1 MLLEYSSD
9 EQAIHEAFAGLFA
22 SQCPAEVVRDAE
34 PLGFASPLWQSLAET
49 GAVGMPL
56 PLAAGGGGSRLAE
69 VGIVAHL
76 MGAHLAPVPLIEHI
90 VAARL
95 IASLQYSP
103 NGLSELAGN
112 SPAHSPPTMG
122 LLESLA
128 AGDTIATLAL
138 RPAASDPAIAQ
149 LLPAGAVAD
158 VFLTLVTGAE
168 LELLATHSPAPFVAL
183 PNTASLPLADRIIYP
198 EDPTGNVSLLA
209 AGERAANSFARA
221 LSEWK
226 ALTAMALCGLGQ
238 RAVEIGVDYAL
249 EREQFQRPI
258 GSFQAVQHGLA
269 DSTVELEAAHYLT
282 QRALWLLD
290 TASPQADAEAAMAFL
305 FASQAAQH
313 ATAAALQYHGGYG
326 YAEEYDIGLYHRR
339 AKGWSLLYDDPAN
352 EYQRLAK
359 VLL

>member
-1 MLLEYSSD
+1 MLLEYSPD

-22 SQCPAEVVRDAE
+22 SQCPTEVVRDAE
-34 PLGFASPLWQSLAET
+34 PLGFAGPLWQSLADT

-56 PLAAGGGGSRLAE
+56 PVAVGGGGSRLAE
-69 VGIVAHL
+69 VGIVVQL

-90 VAARL
+90 VASRL
-95 IASLQYSP
+95 LASL
-103 NGLSELAGN
+103 GN
-112 SPAHSPPTMG
+112 SPGEPAELSDMS

-128 AGDTIATLAL
+128 AGDAIATLAL
-138 RPAASDPAIAQ
+138 RPATADPGVAQ

-158 VFLTLVTGAE
+158 VFLTLVAGPV
-168 LELLATHSPAPFVAL
+168 LELLATHSPAPFIAL
-183 PNTASLPLADRIIYP
+183 PNTASLPLADRTIRP
-198 EDPTGNVSLLA
+198 EDPASSAHLLA
-209 AGERAANSFARA
+209 IGDHAANSFARA

-238 RAVEIGVDYAL
+238 QAVEIGVSYAL

-269 DSTVELEAAHYLT
+269 DAVVSLEAAYYLT

-290 TASPQADAEAAMAFL
+290 TASPQADAQAAMAFL
-305 FASQAAQH
+305 FASQAAQQ
-313 ATAAALQYHGGYG
+313 ATSAALQYHGGYG
-326 YAEEYDIGLYHRR
+326 YAEEYDIGLYYRR